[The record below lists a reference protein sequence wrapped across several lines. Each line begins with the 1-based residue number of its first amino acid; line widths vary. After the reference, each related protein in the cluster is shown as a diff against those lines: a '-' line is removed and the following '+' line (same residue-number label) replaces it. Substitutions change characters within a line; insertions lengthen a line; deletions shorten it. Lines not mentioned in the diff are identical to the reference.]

1 MLSDI
6 AQTLVIIGEAGPD
19 AAALLRDGSAIQRII
34 AETHGARRH
43 AMGWGIDAL
52 RRELDI
58 MAEVIMGTVRG
69 HGRQTAEHPEDATG
83 VLNHLIDRAATI
95 SRRAWHRAAHG
106 PGAAPA
112 DGEDSRTP
120 VDIAEI
126 ADIVPRRDGTPLP

>member
-1 MLSDI
+1 
-6 AQTLVIIGEAGPD
+6 
-19 AAALLRDGSAIQRII
+19 
-34 AETHGARRH
+34 
-43 AMGWGIDAL
+43 MGWGIDAL

-69 HGRQTAEHPEDATG
+69 HGRRTAGGDATG

-95 SRRAWHRAAHG
+95 SGERGIVAHG
-106 PGAAPA
+106 REPA

-126 ADIVPRRDGTPLP
+126 ADIVPRRDGAPALKRRDRRGTADW